1 MVIDTASRKVTVG
14 HRPVELT
21 GKEFDLLLFL
31 VSNKGRLFTKKQIYT
46 QVWAEEYAFDD
57 SNIMLRNLYP
67 ITALFN
73 FSGYQITSSQN
84 VAISIA
90 VLVLCAVVSG
100 FMLKNQNR
108 RV

>member
-1 MVIDTASRKVTVG
+1 
-14 HRPVELT
+14 
-21 GKEFDLLLFL
+21 
-31 VSNKGRLFTKKQIYT
+31 
-46 QVWAEEYAFDD
+46 
-57 SNIMLRNLYP
+57 MLRNLYP